1 MNSVTHKQLQAITM
15 VHMNTPNDP
24 NNERLRSLIKEA
36 GLEQAQALDLFNR
49 GLLKKYSLSA
59 WKAFL
64 SDRGSVR
71 WRRFDDVLLKH
82 AEKVLGK
89 LKKTA

>member
-1 MNSVTHKQLQAITM
+1 MM
-15 VHMNTPNDP
+15 VHMNTNNDP
-24 NNERLRSLIKEA
+24 NNERLRVLIADA
-36 GLEQAQALDLFNR
+36 GLAQPAALALFNR
-49 GLLKKYSLSA
+49 GLLKPYSLSA

-64 SDRGSVR
+64 SDRESAR
-71 WRRFDDVLLKH
+71 WRRFDDVLLAH

>member
-1 MNSVTHKQLQAITM
+1 MM
-15 VHMNTPNDP
+15 VHMNTTNDP
-24 NNERLRSLIKEA
+24 NNERLRALISDA
-36 GLEQAQALDLFNR
+36 GLAQPAALALFNR
-49 GLLKKYSLSA
+49 GLLKPYSLSA

-64 SDRGSVR
+64 ADRDSAR
-71 WRRFDDVLLKH
+71 WRRLDDVLLAH